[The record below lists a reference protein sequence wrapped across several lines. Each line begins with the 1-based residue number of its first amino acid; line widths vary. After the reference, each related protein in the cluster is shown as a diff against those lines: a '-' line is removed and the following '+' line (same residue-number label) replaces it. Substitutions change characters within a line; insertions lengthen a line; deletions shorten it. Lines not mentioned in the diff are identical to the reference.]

1 MGITASSASFRG
13 DPPSLKAIVAEIER
27 VSGLALVVE
36 SRSSGDQLLFS
47 AEIAFD
53 CVRRERVTVH
63 AYAPGRKG
71 MRELI
76 MATSGMDALLRDN
89 PKVAKMLEAC
99 MPAATPDPSIGHVHT
114 MGYIG
119 EEGTLH
125 DFAAI
130 VDAQSGPFA
139 LTSLPSVESRRLEQ
153 SLAGYELD
161 APALAET
168 SASLWRAGVFPTFA
182 EYLVEDEWSYLIG
195 LDDRV
200 VSVVPIAEALVHER
214 VLSQQFFAVVGKS
227 AEILLIEIERRRWE
241 VYSRHTAVLEELS
254 RVVSVDVV
262 EADDWQHPGG

>member
-1 MGITASSASFRG
+1 MDHRPLTKRQEIGGPRRLPRPPLQKRVARVRREASSPNDEPGGDRTRVATLDNAQQADEQTPKCDAMGITASSASFRG

-114 MGYIG
+114 MG
-119 EEGTLH
+119 
-125 DFAAI
+125 
-130 VDAQSGPFA
+130 
-139 LTSLPSVESRRLEQ
+139 
-153 SLAGYELD
+153 
-161 APALAET
+161 
-168 SASLWRAGVFPTFA
+168 
-182 EYLVEDEWSYLIG
+182 
-195 LDDRV
+195 
-200 VSVVPIAEALVHER
+200 
-214 VLSQQFFAVVGKS
+214 
-227 AEILLIEIERRRWE
+227 
-241 VYSRHTAVLEELS
+241 
-254 RVVSVDVV
+254 
-262 EADDWQHPGG
+262 